1 MFKIGRKIKY
11 FQNWLKS
18 SMFKIGHINTDAQ
31 TPTAEINTV
40 FNIYTVSGMLKSGP
54 ELIQT

>member
-31 TPTAEINTV
+31 TPTADINTV
-40 FNIYTVSGMLKSGP
+40 FNIY
-54 ELIQT
+54 EC